1 MHNDLVQNQELQK
14 VRNEVKAIRS
24 LVEQVLSSR
33 ETDRNSK
40 VPDEANTLLQN
51 ELADV
56 KKENGKLK
64 EGQLRA
70 AAAAEAEAARL
81 AQLAA
86 QHQAHIERLEQELEA
101 LKARLEEKSAQ
112 INRLE
117 NARDEAAEGYRTPQ
131 RYTEQ
136 HQESESEDGSDK
148 SETRAAAA
156 AATRF
161 YKNYNFDDESGVNP
175 HDQATMDYLTALAR
189 QVEAKQ
195 KSRKGKRAVN
205 LYKRQGAT
213 PSTHRTPV
221 SGGPRRRDQVEPTG
235 ETPTQ
240 PNTRSKSE
248 EQ

>member
-1 MHNDLVQNQELQK
+1 M
-14 VRNEVKAIRS
+14 
-24 LVEQVLSSR
+24 
-33 ETDRNSK
+33 
-40 VPDEANTLLQN
+40 
-51 ELADV
+51 
-56 KKENGKLK
+56 
-64 EGQLRA
+64 
-70 AAAAEAEAARL
+70 
-81 AQLAA
+81 
-86 QHQAHIERLEQELEA
+86 
-101 LKARLEEKSAQ
+101 KARLEEKSAQ

-205 LYKRQGAT
+205 LYKKQGAT

-221 SGGPRRRDQVEPTG
+221 SGGPRKRDQVEPTG
-235 ETPTQ
+235 D
-240 PNTRSKSE
+240 NKVSKFCPDTIKALSIGVPACE
-248 EQ
+248 KSRVADLDQHSFDTGYWC

>member
-1 MHNDLVQNQELQK
+1 MHDAAYKEELREVRKEVEK
-14 VRNEVKAIRS
+14 VRS
-24 LVEQVLSSR
+24 WVEQVLSSR

-40 VPDEANTLLQN
+40 VPDEANTLFQN

-64 EGQLRA
+64 EEQLRA

-101 LKARLEEKSAQ
+101 LKARLEQKSAQ

-136 HQESESEDGSDK
+136 HHESESEDGSDK
-148 SETRAAAA
+148 SETRAAA
-156 AATRF
+156 TRF
-161 YKNYNFDDESGVNP
+161 YKNYDFDDEGGVNP
-175 HDQATMDYLTALAR
+175 HAQSTVDYLTALAR

-205 LYKRQGAT
+205 LYKKQGAT

-240 PNTRSKSE
+240 PNTRSKGE
-248 EQ
+248 EK